1 MSFVSPHYVPET
13 VTTEDYIIASLAFGF
28 TLGFGWLT
36 TWTAIRQTWHGWKK
50 RGGRVFRSPYI
61 VMIWSEIVVCAGFAI
76 LCFLYLEHVLQ
87 PCLAYYFGILTLW
100 ALQVHFLLQIIINRC
115 AILIHDKRWTRQLKT
130 IVAIVITMVNISV
143 YNIWIPARLQISA
156 RYMWINLWWDRCEKC
171 IYLIIDAALNVYFIV
186 IVQRNLVSNGLTKYK
201 TLVRFNM
208 FIICFSLSMDV
219 LIISMMS
226 LKNTFVYMQ
235 FHPLAYM
242 VKLNIEMSMAELIAK
257 VAKQRRLEMW
267 ENEDISSNTTFGN
280 MTHATTTGGPLSQI
294 STNRSTGR
302 MRKAMDSMWH
312 RSHGGSHGSSA
323 STYSGNYTELE
334 SQRTTNNQQQPM
346 QMLQQQQQ
354 QEPQRPPD
362 ATVFRRHY
370 DSGGGNGNG
379 NGNGGGDGDR
389 GMGIYTTREVH
400 IEYEANPLHAAAPWT
415 NPPALSNRGAL
426 IGRTSSFVSRESHSF
441 SKG

>member
-1 MSFVSPHYVPET
+1 MSLVSPHYVPEP
-13 VTTEDYIIASLAFGF
+13 VTTQDYIIASLAFGF

-36 TWTAIRQTWHGWKK
+36 AWTAIRQTWHGYRK
-50 RGGRVFRSPYI
+50 RGCRVFRSPYI
-61 VMIWSEIVVCAGFAI
+61 IMVWGEIIVCAGFAVM
-76 LCFLYLEHVLQ
+76 CFLYLLHVIQ
-87 PCLAYYFGILTLW
+87 PCFIYYFGILTLW

-156 RYMWINLWWDRCEKC
+156 EYMWINLWWDRCEKC
-171 IYLIIDAALNVYFIV
+171 IYLIIDAALNIYFIV

-267 ENEDISSNTTFGN
+267 ENEDLSNNTTFGN
-280 MTHATTTGGPLSQI
+280 MTQATTTTMTAELSHV
-294 STNRSTGR
+294 STNRSGR
-302 MRKAMDSMWH
+302 MRKVVDTMLH
-312 RSHGGSHGSSA
+312 RSNGSRDSSHA
-323 STYSGNYTELE
+323 AYTELE
-334 SQRTTNNQQQPM
+334 NQRSHPQH
-346 QMLQQQQQ
+346 
-354 QEPQRPPD
+354 PQRPPS
-362 ATVFRRHY
+362 ATVFPRHHT
-370 DSGGGNGNG
+370 
-379 NGNGGGDGDR
+379 GGGDGDGR
-389 GMGIYTTREVH
+389 MGIYTTREVH
-400 IEYEANPLHAAAPWT
+400 IEYEANPLHAAAPWM
-415 NPPALSNRGAL
+415 NPPAFSNGAL
-426 IGRTSSFVSRESHSF
+426 RGRASSFGSPDRNSF
-441 SKG
+441 GKRY